1 MISFN
6 AKMYNVTTESYEDS
20 SPVAYTFCTYY
31 GVPKEAAGQ
40 FSVWPIVDGGG
51 VYSTYIEVGEDG
63 TVITK
68 IPSSYYDGFDSRNV
82 GTRIEFVAVR
92 FFMDNG
98 YFPTLRLCTSDSLDD
113 FYLEWSPSNPTSLLI
128 KASGSVF
135 YWANCI
141 AFNMTTPTVQTTTNP
156 QIFIQARNEEDLAN
170 GGLIWSGCWSGT
182 SPVTTHV
189 SYAKFRISVQSSA
202 GMIISAG
209 TYLGSTF
216 NGDRKFYKTY
226 DGMGFY
232 YWTTLPN
239 WVGICSIEPLSGPNG
254 TRLENY
260 DARFTNND
268 SRSTVFTYTDPDD
281 SQNVSYWGFYGTYRV
296 GWDTVI
302 DNPLNL
308 PQFPGNTGR
317 YDQYEFD
324 KYMEVLRPQVTF
336 TSLLVY
342 EYLQGGF
349 GPTPPPGPKPV
360 PDDPDVDPDNPPDPD
375 EPPEPIPP
383 DNPDPYY
390 DPTSDPDS
398 PEYKPTKDPDSP
410 EYDPSEPDTPY
421 RPPST
426 EGGGEPPI
434 KPPED
439 PVTPPPTPP
448 SHAINSRFVTLY
460 TPSLSQLNDLA
471 AYLWSPAWSIDGF
484 KKIFANP
491 IDCILGLMIFPAL
504 AAPSGSKEVNVGNLS
519 TGITMSY
526 VDNQY
531 VELNCGSFEITEYYA
546 SYLDYD
552 PYTKIEIYLPYIG
565 THRLSAD
572 DVMAKT
578 IQLKYMIDLLSGA
591 CVAFLVVDGTTLYTF
606 TGSCATPIPVSG
618 NDWSNM
624 VNGILSVA
632 GAATAAVI
640 SGGTAATMAAGAAAS
655 TSLFVS
661 SHKEHI
667 RHGGSVASAAGLM
680 SIQTP
685 YLIVTRPRQALPIGQ
700 NSFQGYPSFMTE
712 SLGSL
717 SGYTEVESCHLEH
730 IPCTDEELKEIERLL
745 KGGVLF

>member
-1 MISFN
+1 MITFYG
-6 AKMYNVTTESYEDS
+6 KVYNVTSGEWVDNSFKQYSIAEYVGEWTQYENPFITHEGSEITTISATDYVFATGSNIGTAIEYAAKQYYHEHQTWPVIRLYSSDSMDDYYIEWTHS
-20 SPVAYTFCTYY
+20 SP
-31 GVPKEAAGQ
+31 
-40 FSVWPIVDGGG
+40 
-51 VYSTYIEVGEDG
+51 
-63 TVITK
+63 
-68 IPSSYYDGFDSRNV
+68 N
-82 GTRIEFVAVR
+82 
-92 FFMDNG
+92 
-98 YFPTLRLCTSDSLDD
+98 
-113 FYLEWSPSNPTSLLI
+113 SLLI
-128 KASGSVF
+128 CAQGVATSWRSCYQWSDTIDTSGDTPRYNTLYSQVFVTAGAINELQEASLVF
-135 YWANCI
+135 GG
-141 AFNMTTPTVQTTTNP
+141 AFN
-156 QIFIQARNEEDLAN
+156 IQESVVTSLIAYTQLNILAPPGAIIDQAN
-170 GGLIWSGCWSGT
+170 ALI
-182 SPVTTHV
+182 
-189 SYAKFRISVQSSA
+189 
-202 GMIISAG
+202 
-209 TYLGSTF
+209 L
-216 NGDRKFYKTY
+216 DRGNYKTY
-226 DGMGFY
+226 KSAAGPSLGI
-232 YWTTLPN
+232 YWDTGASSLQYWLVAPLVNATTYLPPWN
-239 WVGICSIEPLSGPNG
+239 ANSQPSVINK
-254 TRLENY
+254 Y
-260 DARFTNND
+260 
-268 SRSTVFTYTDPDD
+268 FTYEGVSFRATGNGWGYSQGWYRALGVKANYSGTDLVAALT
-281 SQNVSYWGFYGTYRV
+281 SVGVIVTY
-296 GWDTVI
+296 DKNQLYQYLTPP
-302 DNPLNL
+302 NP
-308 PQFPGNTGR
+308 
-317 YDQYEFD
+317 
-324 KYMEVLRPQVTF
+324 
-336 TSLLVY
+336 
-342 EYLQGGF
+342 
-349 GPTPPPGPKPV
+349 PTPPTPPGP
-360 PDDPDVDPDNPPDPD
+360 DPSDVDPDNPPDPD

-390 DPTSDPDS
+390 DPSSDPDS
-398 PEYKPTKDPDSP
+398 PDYNPKKDPDSP
-410 EYDPSEPDTPY
+410 EYDPSEPDTPH

-426 EGGGEPPI
+426 EDGGDPPV

-439 PVTPPPTPP
+439 PVLPPPTPP

-504 AAPSGSKEVNVGNLS
+504 VAPAGSKEVYVGNLS
-519 TGITMSY
+519 TGVTMSY
-526 VDNQY
+526 IDNQY
-531 VELNCGSFEITEYYA
+531 VEVNCGSFEITEYYA

-632 GAATAAVI
+632 GATAAAVI
-640 SGGTAATMAAGAAAS
+640 SGGTTASMAAGAIAS

-661 SHKEHI
+661 SHKEQV

>member
-1 MISFN
+1 MISFR
-6 AKMYNVTTESYEDS
+6 AKMFNASTGQYMEDTPFQYTIGDYYGCLDDQGIDLMEGHSGTVVTNISPSYFEASRGSNIGTWFEYYAKKYMDTAGGWPKLQLKTAENYILEWDHASPNSLVIKLPNKEYTWSSVLQWSDSFNPDYTDDRKYNLMYSIVFIRASNLSLLLRSPDALYCGGYSFTGDSFSVLVGYKPPVVDVEVENANYLKQAAVALGSRVSQGQTISYTKSTNKKSICVWRTLSSTYTSPLLIAPSVDGRNPLDGWDVLFTPNSESY
-20 SPVAYTFCTYY
+20 
-31 GVPKEAAGQ
+31 
-40 FSVWPIVDGGG
+40 
-51 VYSTYIEVGEDG
+51 
-63 TVITK
+63 
-68 IPSSYYDGFDSRNV
+68 PSSG
-82 GTRIEFVAVR
+82 
-92 FFMDNG
+92 
-98 YFPTLRLCTSDSLDD
+98 RLPEYPDVSWLYTGKGEQYSS
-113 FYLEWSPSNPTSLLI
+113 FETSLPTYT
-128 KASGSVF
+128 ASGGSS
-135 YWANCI
+135 WPL
-141 AFNMTTPTVQTTTNP
+141 MTTILSDAGIKV
-156 QIFIQARNEEDLAN
+156 IYGFKDL
-170 GGLIWSGCWSGT
+170 
-182 SPVTTHV
+182 
-189 SYAKFRISVQSSA
+189 
-202 GMIISAG
+202 
-209 TYLGSTF
+209 
-216 NGDRKFYKTY
+216 Y
-226 DGMGFY
+226 DY
-232 YWTTLPN
+232 IAAP
-239 WVGICSIEPLSGPNG
+239 S
-254 TRLENY
+254 
-260 DARFTNND
+260 
-268 SRSTVFTYTDPDD
+268 DD
-281 SQNVSYWGFYGTYRV
+281 
-296 GWDTVI
+296 
-302 DNPLNL
+302 
-308 PQFPGNTGR
+308 
-317 YDQYEFD
+317 
-324 KYMEVLRPQVTF
+324 
-336 TSLLVY
+336 
-342 EYLQGGF
+342 
-349 GPTPPPGPKPV
+349 PV
-360 PDDPDVDPDNPPDPD
+360 PPSDVDPDNPPDPD
-375 EPPEPIPP
+375 EPPSPIPP
-383 DNPDPYY
+383 DDPDPYY

-398 PEYKPTKDPDSP
+398 PEYDPTKDPDSP
-410 EYDPSEPDTPY
+410 EYDPTDPKDPY

-426 EGGGEPPI
+426 EGGGDPPV
-434 KPPED
+434 KPPEN
-439 PVTPPPTPP
+439 PVTPPPAPP

-491 IDCILGLMIFPAL
+491 MDCILGLMIFPAL
-504 AAPSGSKEVNVGNLS
+504 VAPSGSKEVNVGNLS
-519 TGITMSY
+519 TGVTMSY
-526 VDNQY
+526 IDNQY
-531 VELNCGSFEITEYYA
+531 VEVNCGSFEITEYYA

-632 GAATAAVI
+632 GAAAAAVI

-717 SGYTEVESCHLEH
+717 TGYTEVESCHLEH

>member
-1 MISFN
+1 MIQFL
-6 AKMYNVTTESYEDS
+6 AKMYNETAQEYVDNSFRM
-20 SPVAYTFCTYY
+20 YTIAQYTASWSQYDNPFINHEGQTLTDIPATAFATGSNNIGLEFEYAAKQYY
-31 GVPKEAAGQ
+31 HAH
-40 FSVWPIVDGGG
+40 SVWPIL
-51 VYSTYIEVGEDG
+51 
-63 TVITK
+63 K
-68 IPSSYYDGFDSRNV
+68 
-82 GTRIEFVAVR
+82 
-92 FFMDNG
+92 
-98 YFPTLRLCTSDSLDD
+98 LCTSDSTSSYYLLWDHNSPNSLQINGGGGNTAWQSILQWDD
-113 FYLEWSPSNPTSLLI
+113 SIDTSQEAPRYNTVNSRVFVTAGSSQELEAGLVFGGAFRTDTDPVQTLI
-128 KASGSVF
+128 AYNGFTLIYPPGALVHDQGTQLFRNNGYGNITKASAGDAISVMFTNGTDVDYRLIAPTVSGTWLAPWNGSGSYRYALSIENVTIGSVQIKLTGNG
-135 YWANCI
+135 YPA
-141 AFNMTTPTVQTTTNP
+141 TN
-156 QIFIQARNEEDLAN
+156 RELLT
-170 GGLIWSGCWSGT
+170 G
-182 SPVTTHV
+182 
-189 SYAKFRISVQSSA
+189 
-202 GMIISAG
+202 IIV
-209 TYLGSTF
+209 GS
-216 NGDRKFYKTY
+216 K
-226 DGMGFY
+226 
-232 YWTTLPN
+232 P
-239 WVGICSIEPLSGPNG
+239 
-254 TRLENY
+254 
-260 DARFTNND
+260 
-268 SRSTVFTYTDPDD
+268 TDPAEKLSAAGIEVAYNKNTLKD
-281 SQNVSYWGFYGTYRV
+281 YL
-296 GWDTVI
+296 
-302 DNPLNL
+302 NPPN
-308 PQFPGNTGR
+308 P
-317 YDQYEFD
+317 
-324 KYMEVLRPQVTF
+324 
-336 TSLLVY
+336 
-342 EYLQGGF
+342 
-349 GPTPPPGPKPV
+349 PTPPVPPGP
-360 PDDPDVDPDNPPDPD
+360 DPSDVDPDNPPDPD

-383 DNPDPYY
+383 DDQDPYY

-398 PEYKPTKDPDSP
+398 PEYDPTKDPDSP
-410 EYDPSEPDTPY
+410 EYDPSEPDTPH

-426 EGGGEPPI
+426 EDGGDPPV
-434 KPPED
+434 KPPVD

-460 TPSLSQLNDLA
+460 TPSLSQLNALA
-471 AYLWSPAWSIDGF
+471 EYLWSPAWSIDGF

-491 IDCILGLMIFPAL
+491 MDCILGLMIFPAL

-519 TGITMSY
+519 TGVTMSY
-526 VDNQY
+526 IDNQY
-531 VELNCGSFEITEYYA
+531 VEVNCGSFEITEYYA

-640 SGGTAATMAAGAAAS
+640 SGGTAATMAAGALAS

-717 SGYTEVESCHLEH
+717 TGYTEVESCHLEH

>member
-1 MISFN
+1 MITFS
-6 AKMYNVTTESYEDS
+6 AKMLNVNTNEWIAGSGKRYSIAQYTKNYTSYENPFVGHERSTITSIPLTDFSGDGSTNIGWAFEHYAKEIFKNESY
-20 SPVAYTFCTYY
+20 
-31 GVPKEAAGQ
+31 
-40 FSVWPIVDGGG
+40 W
-51 VYSTYIEVGEDG
+51 
-63 TVITK
+63 
-68 IPSSYYDGFDSRNV
+68 
-82 GTRIEFVAVR
+82 
-92 FFMDNG
+92 
-98 YFPTLRLCTSDSLDD
+98 PTLRLCTTDSSDDY
-113 FYLEWSPSNPTSLLI
+113 YLEWRHGYPTALSI
-128 KASGSVF
+128 KAGVQHFTWDSCLQWSNEIAESGDPAQYHSYIFVTASTAGELINSPQLQFGGAYRIEGTSSVSTLVCDSRATLMCGSKWVLIDAADTLLCVLSRFYQGSTYTYEARKQYNGPAWCALFQDSSGYRAIGLWVDSYQSGSV
-135 YWANCI
+135 
-141 AFNMTTPTVQTTTNP
+141 TN
-156 QIFIQARNEEDLAN
+156 FLAPGN
-170 GGLIWSGCWSGT
+170 GSMIEASKAKEF
-182 SPVTTHV
+182 VNTH
-189 SYAKFRISVQSSA
+189 
-202 GMIISAG
+202 AG
-209 TYLGSTF
+209 T
-216 NGDRKFYKTY
+216 R
-226 DGMGFY
+226 MC
-232 YWTTLPN
+232 
-239 WVGICSIEPLSGPNG
+239 ISI
-254 TRLENY
+254 RHIAY
-260 DARFTNND
+260 
-268 SRSTVFTYTDPDD
+268 
-281 SQNVSYWGFYGTYRV
+281 
-296 GWDTVI
+296 
-302 DNPLNL
+302 LNL
-308 PQFPGNTGR
+308 KLESTIIPIAYTASTRMSASDMINAV
-317 YDQYEFD
+317 FD
-324 KYMEVLRPQVTF
+324 EEPYSFEYFAK
-336 TSLLVY
+336 SLY
-342 EYLQGGF
+342 TYLTP
-349 GPTPPPGPKPV
+349 PTPPSPV
-360 PDDPDVDPDNPPDPD
+360 PPSDVDPDNPPDPD

-383 DNPDPYY
+383 DDQDPYY

-398 PEYKPTKDPDSP
+398 PEYDPTKDPDSP
-410 EYDPSEPDTPY
+410 EYDPTDPDTPY

-426 EGGGEPPI
+426 EGGGDPPV

-460 TPSLSQLNDLA
+460 TPSLSQLNALA
-471 AYLWSPAWSIDGF
+471 EYLWSPAWSIDGF

-491 IDCILGLMIFPAL
+491 MDCILGLMIFPAL

-519 TGITMSY
+519 TGVTMSY
-526 VDNQY
+526 IDNQY
-531 VELNCGSFEITEYYA
+531 VEVNCGSFEITEYYA

-640 SGGTAATMAAGAAAS
+640 SGGTAGTMAAGALAS

>member
-1 MISFN
+1 MIQFR
-6 AKMYNVTTESYEDS
+6 AQMYNVTSGEWYDATPRY
-20 SPVAYTFCTYY
+20 YTFGYHSPDDTPELINSPGQEVTTIPLASFQFDATNVGIWFEFYAKEYYYNNNAWPVLRCCTEQDTFDNYY
-31 GVPKEAAGQ
+31 MEWSHDSPTALM
-40 FSVWPIVDGGG
+40 FSVNGNNVVLYSIFQWSDTVGEEPSQRATYRSFVFLTADSKADLEENLFFFGAVRVVD
-51 VYSTYIEVGEDG
+51 EVGATTLVG
-63 TVITK
+63 YSGYNFATSGK
-68 IPSSYYDGFDSRNV
+68 IMTQCN
-82 GTRIEFVAVR
+82 
-92 FFMDNG
+92 
-98 YFPTLRLCTSDSLDD
+98 L
-113 FYLEWSPSNPTSLLI
+113 LELMR
-128 KASGSVF
+128 
-135 YWANCI
+135 Y
-141 AFNMTTPTVQTTTNP
+141 
-156 QIFIQARNEEDLAN
+156 R
-170 GGLIWSGCWSGT
+170 
-182 SPVTTHV
+182 
-189 SYAKFRISVQSSA
+189 YA
-202 GMIISAG
+202 
-209 TYLGSTF
+209 GSTV
-216 NGDRKFYKTY
+216 RVEK
-226 DGMGFY
+226 
-232 YWTTLPN
+232 
-239 WVGICSIEPLSGPNG
+239 SGPNG
-254 TRLENY
+254 PYIVAFFTTASGHKGIATIAPCTRAAQSFLPPWNGALY
-260 DARFTNND
+260 NNGTQWSQYGFMYKNQYMWCGYQQVSSSGTIQYVYPGIPGYQLSIDRSFGTNNHITED
-268 SRSTVFTYTDPDD
+268 GPMLCDIIGIEVTMPNNNIY
-281 SQNVSYWGFYGTYRV
+281 
-296 GWDTVI
+296 
-302 DNPLNL
+302 
-308 PQFPGNTGR
+308 
-317 YDQYEFD
+317 QY
-324 KYMEVLRPQVTF
+324 LSPPN
-336 TSLLVY
+336 
-342 EYLQGGF
+342 
-349 GPTPPPGPKPV
+349 PTPPGP
-360 PDDPDVDPDNPPDPD
+360 DPSDVDPDNPPDPD
-375 EPPEPIPP
+375 EPPDPIPP

-390 DPTSDPDS
+390 DPTSDPDN
-398 PEYKPTKDPDSP
+398 PEYDPTKDPDSP
-410 EYDPSEPDTPY
+410 EYDPDEPATPY

-426 EGGGEPPI
+426 EGGGDPPV

-491 IDCILGLMIFPAL
+491 MDCILGLMIFPAL
-504 AAPSGSKEVNVGNLS
+504 VAPSGSKEVNVGNLS
-519 TGITMSY
+519 TGVTMSY
-526 VDNQY
+526 IDNQY
-531 VELNCGSFEITEYYA
+531 VEVNCGSFEITEYYA

-640 SGGTAATMAAGAAAS
+640 SGGTAATMAAGALAS

-730 IPCTDEELKEIERLL
+730 IPCTDEELTEIERLL

>member
-1 MISFN
+1 MITYYAKVYN
-6 AKMYNVTTESYEDS
+6 ATTEEWIDNTARQFSIGQYVGQWTQYENPFIENEGQEITSIPATDISYNYGNNIGSEITAYARLYHSQTDAWPVVRICTTNS
-20 SPVAYTFCTYY
+20 SDDYYIEWSHNAPNDLKIVAGGSAIIWRSCLQWNETSDIRSSVFVTAGSVRELNTEGLVFGGATYNDNGTQKTLIAYNGVNVSVNNAAAIVSAPTVLSDVYTYPSNFHIVTSKLQAGNAVVFAAINSTVHMYYLWSLAPAINGALLPGWNKNINQGSTGSFAYKEIQFQYSREVRGYNRGTFYVMYLGERTIDNNEQCKEVLDEIGVTIVYNKVVLYTYLTPPAPPSPV
-31 GVPKEAAGQ
+31 P
-40 FSVWPIVDGGG
+40 
-51 VYSTYIEVGEDG
+51 
-63 TVITK
+63 
-68 IPSSYYDGFDSRNV
+68 PS
-82 GTRIEFVAVR
+82 
-92 FFMDNG
+92 
-98 YFPTLRLCTSDSLDD
+98 
-113 FYLEWSPSNPTSLLI
+113 
-128 KASGSVF
+128 
-135 YWANCI
+135 
-141 AFNMTTPTVQTTTNP
+141 
-156 QIFIQARNEEDLAN
+156 
-170 GGLIWSGCWSGT
+170 
-182 SPVTTHV
+182 
-189 SYAKFRISVQSSA
+189 
-202 GMIISAG
+202 
-209 TYLGSTF
+209 
-216 NGDRKFYKTY
+216 
-226 DGMGFY
+226 
-232 YWTTLPN
+232 
-239 WVGICSIEPLSGPNG
+239 
-254 TRLENY
+254 
-260 DARFTNND
+260 
-268 SRSTVFTYTDPDD
+268 
-281 SQNVSYWGFYGTYRV
+281 
-296 GWDTVI
+296 
-302 DNPLNL
+302 
-308 PQFPGNTGR
+308 
-317 YDQYEFD
+317 
-324 KYMEVLRPQVTF
+324 
-336 TSLLVY
+336 
-342 EYLQGGF
+342 
-349 GPTPPPGPKPV
+349 
-360 PDDPDVDPDNPPDPD
+360 DVDPDNPPDPD

-383 DNPDPYY
+383 DDQDPYY

-398 PEYKPTKDPDSP
+398 PEYDPTKDPDSP
-410 EYDPSEPDTPY
+410 EYDPSEPDTPH

-426 EGGGEPPI
+426 EDGGDPPV
-434 KPPED
+434 KPPVD

-460 TPSLSQLNDLA
+460 TPSLSQLNALA
-471 AYLWSPAWSIDGF
+471 EYLWSPAWSIDGF

-491 IDCILGLMIFPAL
+491 MDCILGLMIFPAL

-519 TGITMSY
+519 TGVTMSY
-526 VDNQY
+526 IDNQY
-531 VELNCGSFEITEYYA
+531 VEVNCGSFEITEYYA

-640 SGGTAATMAAGAAAS
+640 SGGTAATMAAGALAS

>member
-1 MISFN
+1 MITYYG
-6 AKMYNVTTESYEDS
+6 KMYNVTSGEWVDNSFKQYSIAAYIGEWTQYENPFITHEGSTVTTIPETDY
-20 SPVAYTFCTYY
+20 A
-31 GVPKEAAGQ
+31 
-40 FSVWPIVDGGG
+40 FS
-51 VYSTYIEVGEDG
+51 TG
-63 TVITK
+63 TNI
-68 IPSSYYDGFDSRNV
+68 
-82 GTRIEFVAVR
+82 GTAFEFVAKEYYHQHQIWPV
-92 FFMDNG
+92 
-98 YFPTLRLCTSDSLDD
+98 LRLCSSDTNSD
-113 FYLEWSPSNPTSLLI
+113 YYIEWSHSSPS
-128 KASGSVF
+128 
-135 YWANCI
+135 
-141 AFNMTTPTVQTTTNP
+141 
-156 QIFIQARNEEDLAN
+156 
-170 GGLIWSGCWSGT
+170 
-182 SPVTTHV
+182 
-189 SYAKFRISVQSSA
+189 
-202 GMIISAG
+202 
-209 TYLGSTF
+209 
-216 NGDRKFYKTY
+216 
-226 DGMGFY
+226 
-232 YWTTLPN
+232 
-239 WVGICSIEPLSGPNG
+239 
-254 TRLENY
+254 
-260 DARFTNND
+260 
-268 SRSTVFTYTDPDD
+268 
-281 SQNVSYWGFYGTYRV
+281 
-296 GWDTVI
+296 
-302 DNPLNL
+302 
-308 PQFPGNTGR
+308 
-317 YDQYEFD
+317 
-324 KYMEVLRPQVTF
+324 
-336 TSLLVY
+336 SLLVCAQGLATSWRSCY
-342 EYLQGGF
+342 QWEDSIDTSGDTPKYNTLYSNVFVTAGSISDLQESSLVFGGAFNLQGSEVRTLIAYTQLNVLAPSGAVIDQAGTIVLDRGQYKLTKYNAGPAIGLYWDKDPTTVEYYLVAPYINNHYLPPWDAACGPYAF
-349 GPTPPPGPKPV
+349 YGSGSIDGITFSGMGNGWGHNGSYTALGLRVNYTGKDLNQALAASGIAVTYDKNQIYQYLNPPNPPTPPVPPGP
-360 PDDPDVDPDNPPDPD
+360 DPSDVDPDNPPDPD

-398 PEYKPTKDPDSP
+398 PEYDPTKDPDSP
-410 EYDPSEPDTPY
+410 EYDPTDPKDPY

-426 EGGGEPPI
+426 EGGGDPEV
-434 KPPED
+434 KPPVD

-460 TPSLSQLNDLA
+460 TPSLSQLNALA
-471 AYLWSPAWSIDGF
+471 EYLWSPAWSIDGF

-491 IDCILGLMIFPAL
+491 MDCILGLMIFPAL
-504 AAPSGSKEVNVGNLS
+504 AAPTGSKEVNVGNLS
-519 TGITMSY
+519 TGVTMSY
-526 VDNQY
+526 IDNQY
-531 VELNCGSFEITEYYA
+531 VEVNCGSFEITEYYA

-640 SGGTAATMAAGAAAS
+640 SGGTAGTMAAGALAS

>member
-1 MISFN
+1 MIRFYAQMYDATSGVLLDASPKVYSIGYYAGYVDPESEMGADILQFKDGQIINTLPQSAISF
-6 AKMYNVTTESYEDS
+6 DS
-20 SPVAYTFCTYY
+20 STNIGCKFAEVAKQVHAITGEWHVLRLLKTNTTTDNYM
-31 GVPKEAAGQ
+31 EW
-40 FSVWPIVDGGG
+40 SVGSATGFTIKVDGAYSRWNSCMQWSDSQPYQCIVFIKADSINELLSQDIHYSGG
-51 VYSTYIEVGEDG
+51 YLLHNPSVAGGTTIVGDSSGNFECDLPKFSTSKTAFDQNFTLTSGSTYAY
-63 TVITK
+63 K
-68 IPSSYYDGFDSRNV
+68 A
-82 GTRIEFVAVR
+82 AVR
-92 FFMDNG
+92 VTDDPFEYYIALIESVKD
-98 YFPTLRLCTSDSLDD
+98 PTTD
-113 FYLEWSPSNPTSLLI
+113 WSI
-128 KASGSVF
+128 QCYVF
-135 YWANCI
+135 A
-141 AFNMTTPTVQTTTNP
+141 QTDP
-156 QIFIQARNEEDLAN
+156 
-170 GGLIWSGCWSGT
+170 
-182 SPVTTHV
+182 
-189 SYAKFRISVQSSA
+189 
-202 GMIISAG
+202 
-209 TYLGSTF
+209 
-216 NGDRKFYKTY
+216 
-226 DGMGFY
+226 
-232 YWTTLPN
+232 
-239 WVGICSIEPLSGPNG
+239 G
-254 TRLENY
+254 TRLY
-260 DARFTNND
+260 FDFID
-268 SRSTVFTYTDPDD
+268 SGTPGSNQLSYFSTWNCY
-281 SQNVSYWGFYGTYRV
+281 
-296 GWDTVI
+296 
-302 DNPLNL
+302 
-308 PQFPGNTGR
+308 
-317 YDQYEFD
+317 
-324 KYMEVLRPQVTF
+324 
-336 TSLLVY
+336 Y
-342 EYLQGGF
+342 EYQRIATGNSDINLAALPFDVKDISPITTSTKIKTVAEAIQFLASNYNFHFTLTAKYIYDYLIKNGSIS
-349 GPTPPPGPKPV
+349 PDEPGS
-360 PDDPDVDPDNPPDPD
+360 DVDPDDVPPEDD
-375 EPPEPIPP
+375 PPEPTTP

-398 PEYKPTKDPDSP
+398 PDYNPKKDPDSP
-410 EYDPSEPDTPY
+410 EYDPSEPDTPH

-426 EGGGEPPI
+426 EGGGDPPV

-471 AYLWSPAWSIDGF
+471 AYLWSPAWSVDGF

-491 IDCILGLMIFPAL
+491 MDCILGLMIFPAL

-519 TGITMSY
+519 TGVTMSY
-526 VDNQY
+526 IDNQY
-531 VELNCGSFEITEYYA
+531 VEVNCGSFEITEYYA

-640 SGGTAATMAAGAAAS
+640 SGGTAATMAAGAVAS
-655 TSLFVS
+655 SSLFVS

>member
-1 MISFN
+1 MIQFYGR
-6 AKMYNVTTESYEDS
+6 MYNYTDGEFIDS
-20 SPVAYTFCTYY
+20 SPRL
-31 GVPKEAAGQ
+31 
-40 FSVWPIVDGGG
+40 
-51 VYSTYIEVGEDG
+51 YSIAQYVGSSIAVGDDG
-63 TVITK
+63 TTRTD
-68 IPSSYYDGFDSRNV
+68 IPF
-82 GTRIEFVAVR
+82 TEFVIDAGTNIGTA
-92 FFMDNG
+92 FEFCAKQ
-98 YFPTLRLCTSDSLDD
+98 YFDINNAWPVLRLCTSNDPSTY
-113 FYLEWSPSNPTSLLI
+113 FIEWVHSNPTGFNLKSPSMYVRWSSSFQWSDTYTVPNYNNMYSFVFSS
-128 KASGSVF
+128 ASSVD
-135 YWANCI
+135 
-141 AFNMTTPTVQTTTNP
+141 
-156 QIFIQARNEEDLAN
+156 DLMN
-170 GGLIWSGCWSGT
+170 IVISWSGAVRANNSTGNVDT
-182 SPVTTHV
+182 LI
-189 SYAKFRISVQSSA
+189 SYATFQ
-202 GMIISAG
+202 ISAPSNCLVSNAG
-209 TYLGSTF
+209 AFLGQI
-216 NGDRKFYKTY
+216 NERVFYKTY
-226 DGMGFY
+226 DGPM
-232 YWTTLPN
+232 
-239 WVGICSIEPLSGPNG
+239 I
-254 TRLENY
+254 
-260 DARFTNND
+260 
-268 SRSTVFTYTDPDD
+268 TVFQQNSDGWTGPISFCPAVNNGDMPPYNGSFTANEGISLIANYKTDNDTLVPFTARYQYHLRNPTYVDTAGLPILRDEWDVGLFLNVFFD
-281 SQNVSYWGFYGTYRV
+281 SLGIQITYIRS
-296 GWDTVI
+296 G
-302 DNPLNL
+302 L
-308 PQFPGNTGR
+308 
-317 YDQYEFD
+317 YEA
-324 KYMEVLRPQVTF
+324 
-336 TSLLVY
+336 
-342 EYLQGGF
+342 LQGDFTQPG
-349 GPTPPPGPKPV
+349 PPPS
-360 PDDPDVDPDNPPDPD
+360 DVDPDNPPDPD
-375 EPPEPIPP
+375 TPPTPIPP

-398 PEYKPTKDPDSP
+398 PEYDPKKDPDSP
-410 EYDPSEPDTPY
+410 EYDPDDPASPY

-426 EGGGEPPI
+426 EGGGDPEV
-434 KPPED
+434 KPPVD
-439 PVTPPPTPP
+439 PVTPPPAPP

-491 IDCILGLMIFPAL
+491 MDCILGLMIFPAL
-504 AAPSGSKEVNVGNLS
+504 ASPSGSKEVNVGNLS
-519 TGITMSY
+519 TGVTMSY
-526 VDNQY
+526 IDNQY
-531 VELNCGSFEITEYYA
+531 VEVNCGSFEITEYYA

-632 GAATAAVI
+632 GAAAAAVI
-640 SGGTAATMAAGAAAS
+640 SGGTAATMAAGAVAS

-685 YLIVTRPRQALPIGQ
+685 YLIVTRPRQALPLAQ

-730 IPCTDEELKEIERLL
+730 IPCTAEELEEIERLL